1 MSTGTNIQPR
11 YSPRFKVD
19 VGDAK
24 FQEPG
29 GRIADL
35 VVETTLDGADRFSFT
50 LNFPFDEELGE
61 FSGLT
66 WDDFAV
72 GTDVE
77 IAMGYG
83 GDGTL
88 TPLLTGS
95 IRSINAEFT
104 TDRGPSVTVSGY
116 GLLWELMQGTRSDS
130 WSETTVGTAVEDVLS
145 SYPFSTVD
153 VSDAS
158 IKREKLIQDNQ
169 SDYRFVQGVAET
181 YGFEFYAERDIV
193 RFRPRSAKGDGEGPV
208 AELWYGEALHDFYAE
223 ITRREQVDQMEVRS
237 WDEQNKS
244 EIVATAGST
253 TAKHKEV
260 FRVQA
265 MSRDEAERVAE
276 TKLNRF
282 SDGVVTGHGEADGT
296 PAIRAGSVVTLEEL
310 GGRFSG
316 DYYVTEATH
325 RMGSAGYRTSF
336 EVTEVST

>member
-1 MSTGTNIQPR
+1 MSTGTNIHPR
-11 YSPRFKVD
+11 YSPRFTVT
-19 VGDAK
+19 VGDTT

-35 VVETTLDGADRFSFT
+35 VVETTVDGADRFSFT

-66 WDDFAV
+66 WGDFAV
-72 GTDVE
+72 GTAVE

-104 TDRGPSVTVSGY
+104 TNRGPTVMISGY

-130 WSETTVGTAVEDVLS
+130 WSETTIGTAVEDVLS
-145 SYPFSTVD
+145 SYSFSTVE
-153 VSDAS
+153 VTDAS
-158 IKREKLIQDNQ
+158 IKRTKLIQDGQ
-169 SDYRFVQGVAET
+169 SDYRFLQQVAET
-181 YGFEFYAERDIV
+181 YGFEFYAERDTV
-193 RFRPRSAKGDGEGPV
+193 RFRSRSGKAEGTDPV
-208 AELWYGEALHDFYAE
+208 AELWYGEALHDFYAA
-223 ITRREQVDQMEVRS
+223 ITQRTQVDEVEVRS
-237 WDEQNKS
+237 WDERNNS

-253 TAKHKEV
+253 NAKYKEV

-265 MSRDEAERVAE
+265 MSRDEAQRVAE

-282 SDGVVTGHGEADGT
+282 ADGVITGHGEADGT
-296 PAIRAGSVVTLEEL
+296 PEIRAGNVVRLEEL
-310 GGRFSG
+310 GERFSSE
-316 DYYVTEATH
+316 YYVTEATH

-336 EVTEVST
+336 EVTEVSS